1 MGKIKL
7 LLVDD
12 HSILRAGLRLLLNSQ
27 PDMEVVGEAG
37 DGVEA
42 LRLAEETRP
51 DVVIMDLTMP
61 GEGGIEAT
69 RRIRQAVPEAKV
81 LVLTMHDDGAY
92 LRAAL
97 AAGAAGFVVKQAAD
111 TELLSAIRAVSSG
124 RTVVFSGLT
133 CDPAELLGRPDGG
146 SREGLALLSEREK
159 EVLRLL
165 ALGYTNHEI
174 AELLFISVKT
184 VESHKS
190 RIMEKLGCTR
200 RVDLVR
206 FALEHGLISL
216 AST

>member
-1 MGKIKL
+1 MSKIRL

-12 HSILRAGLRLLLNSQ
+12 HSILRAGLKMLLNSQ

-37 DGVEA
+37 DGAEA
-42 LRLAEETRP
+42 VKMAQETQP

-69 RRIRQAVPEAKV
+69 RRIRQTVPDAKV

-97 AAGAAGFVVKQAAD
+97 GAGAAGFVVKQAAD
-111 TELLSAIRAVSSG
+111 TELLSAIRAVASG
-124 RTVVFSGLT
+124 RTVVFSGFS
-133 CDPAELLGRPDGG
+133 CDPLELLGEQERGGRDGM
-146 SREGLALLSEREK
+146 ALLSEREK

-165 ALGYTNHEI
+165 ALGYTNQEI
-174 AELLFISVKT
+174 AELLYISVKT

-200 RVDLVR
+200 RVELVR